1 VATDY
6 TSLFGGEPQSQAGD
20 ALIDGWRTHLAT
32 VVTQHLLGPID
43 AEIAGEQARA
53 RCHVRAL
60 HYAAAPPV
68 AIWEV
73 LGHYVLS
80 LRRSDGTWK
89 IESMTLNIPSDRQFR
104 SCWRRCPP
112 AEPFVVAVW
121 RRQR

>member
-1 VATDY
+1 VTSRSTRSSGPRCALDANQVATDY

-68 AIWEV
+68 ATP
-73 LGHYVLS
+73 G
-80 LRRSDGTWK
+80 R
-89 IESMTLNIPSDRQFR
+89 
-104 SCWRRCPP
+104 CWATTC
-112 AEPFVVAVW
+112 
-121 RRQR
+121 